1 MPEEYRGQ
9 CDDIARQLVY
19 SDIGQKV
26 NLVFGG
32 GKQNFVK
39 KSDGGMYFR
48 TDMHY
53 LERQCNWAWYSG
65 LQQLFNEPRNNQPK
79 ENSELWLVEI
89 VVGGQNIHYNGFL
102 VDFLK

>member
-39 KSDGGMYFR
+39 KSDGGMYFKM
-48 TDMHY
+48 D
-53 LERQCNWAWYSG
+53 
-65 LQQLFNEPRNNQPK
+65 
-79 ENSELWLVEI
+79 EI
-89 VVGGQNIHYNGFL
+89 F
-102 VDFLK
+102 

>member
-39 KSDGGMYFR
+39 KSDGGMEARILLSENKKYTLFSLLFR
-48 TDMHY
+48 KKA
-53 LERQCNWAWYSG
+53 R
-65 LQQLFNEPRNNQPK
+65 
-79 ENSELWLVEI
+79 
-89 VVGGQNIHYNGFL
+89 
-102 VDFLK
+102 

>member
-39 KSDGGMYFR
+39 KSDGGMYFNVAG
-48 TDMHY
+48 M
-53 LERQCNWAWYSG
+53 S
-65 LQQLFNEPRNNQPK
+65 
-79 ENSELWLVEI
+79 
-89 VVGGQNIHYNGFL
+89 
-102 VDFLK
+102 

>member
-39 KSDGGMYFR
+39 KSDGGMYFKINEIFCNCDNNDKIILQIKVKGLR
-48 TDMHY
+48 PISLHY
-53 LERQCNWAWYSG
+53 FPNCFSRKKARRG
-65 LQQLFNEPRNNQPK
+65 L
-79 ENSELWLVEI
+79 
-89 VVGGQNIHYNGFL
+89 
-102 VDFLK
+102 D